1 MWEWTRILSTSN
13 SNQKLSSTLPVVG
26 PTYKVNVTVDGVKTH
41 ALLDH
46 GSQVTIVRQ
55 QLLPMVKEKQE
66 WSLDMC
72 RTKEVPL
79 KSQPVGATGQGLG
92 AIGIAV
98 LNILMETT
106 GKTCQIPCYVLD
118 SNRPLWSGELEDCGV
133 LMGTNALVKHGFT
146 VTHSDGTQ
154 VEPNRKDA
162 NVSTMSMKMINVLLN
177 ETIHLKPQ
185 QSNVVQT
192 VLEEK
197 MVMTAGDFMIS
208 PNETAL
214 AEKDCDVPETVV
226 SGNVNKIIIPLNNWG
241 SLPVVMKKGSK
252 IGVLEE
258 VTRID
263 KTDDIWTEQSPEVVR
278 VCQTNNVSKSRCQE
292 LGSQLQIG
300 NACDEEEK
308 LKVKELLLQYH
319 DIFALCDEEL
329 GETDIV
335 THSIDTGMSP
345 PVKSTP
351 RRLPYAL
358 RKELEEEL
366 ETLLRTGCVE
376 PSVSPYS
383 SPLVLVHK
391 KTGSLG
397 VCVDYRALNQN
408 TVADRYPIPRV
419 DDLVDMVGKKHA
431 KVFSCL
437 DLMRGYHQV
446 QMEENAMPKTAFT
459 CHLGL
464 YQYRRMPFGL
474 TNAPAT
480 FQRLMG
486 KLFGGREWEYVYVYL
501 DDILIASQSVQ
512 EHLDHL
518 QKVAQHLRDAGLR
531 L

>member
-1 MWEWTRILSTSN
+1 MQN
-13 SNQKLSSTLPVVG
+13 G
-26 PTYKVNVTVDGVKTH
+26 
-41 ALLDH
+41 
-46 GSQVTIVRQ
+46 
-55 QLLPMVKEKQE
+55 KEE
-66 WSLDMC
+66 AS
-72 RTKEVPL
+72 
-79 KSQPVGATGQGLG
+79 
-92 AIGIAV
+92 
-98 LNILMETT
+98 
-106 GKTCQIPCYVLD
+106 
-118 SNRPLWSGELEDCGV
+118 
-133 LMGTNALVKHGFT
+133 
-146 VTHSDGTQ
+146 
-154 VEPNRKDA
+154 
-162 NVSTMSMKMINVLLN
+162 
-177 ETIHLKPQ
+177 
-185 QSNVVQT
+185 
-192 VLEEK
+192 
-197 MVMTAGDFMIS
+197 
-208 PNETAL
+208 
-214 AEKDCDVPETVV
+214 
-226 SGNVNKIIIPLNNWG
+226 
-241 SLPVVMKKGSK
+241 
-252 IGVLEE
+252 
-258 VTRID
+258 
-263 KTDDIWTEQSPEVVR
+263 VVR

-383 SPLVLVHK
+383 SPLVLVRK
-391 KTGSLG
+391 KTGVLR
-397 VCVDYRALNQN
+397 VCDDYRALNQN
-408 TVADRYPIPRV
+408 TVADRYPIPHV

-501 DDILIASQSVQ
+501 DDILIASQLVQ

-518 QKVAQHLRDAGLR
+518 QKVAQRLRDVGLHLRPEKCVYATQQVEFLGYTLTAEGVRPNQKNVETVVDFPKLKSSKDVRRFLGMANFYRRHIQGMGAMCRPLTELTKKEKGSGNPVPFVWTEECQKAFEEVKRSLSSAPLLQPPDWEKEFFLWTDASLLGFGAVLEQETTEGKQAPIAYASRATTAAEKKYGMTELGSCSTSVCSRAFRSLPFGQQCDGIYRSQGSSAIIHSVFEKSAKGVINPLVFETRSFSPTLGDRTQTR
-531 L
+531 LS